1 MRFPAIVAVLFA
13 CLVSSVQAQDCP
25 NGVCEKQV
33 GPIRKAFQAVREN
46 QPLRSAF
53 RVSASE
59 VGYSVGSTST
69 FYSTSSGGSTGS
81 MGGSSGSMVVVRS
94 YGSSGGGSGYGFGYD
109 TDGALITS
117 VGVPVAASAVDPS
130 SDVSSLGLFRK
141 KTSRQAIL
149 DACQE
154 AHVQGTLTAS
164 QLQAIKLATRSPRML
179 QRMEDLIVERAQ
191 TSGAYAFTLDSK
203 GDVVMSAINWEA
215 IGDFILKIAPIIFKL
230 IELFL

>member
-33 GPIRKAFQAVREN
+33 GPIRRAFQSVREN
-46 QPLRSAF
+46 QPVRSAF
-53 RVSASE
+53 RVSASD
-59 VGYSVGSTST
+59 VGYSVGSMAS
-69 FYSTSSGGSTGS
+69 
-81 MGGSSGSMVVVRS
+81 GGSSGSLVVVRS
-94 YGSSGGGSGYGFGYD
+94 YGSSGGGSSGSYGFGYD

-117 VGVPVAASAVDPS
+117 VGVPVASSAPS

-149 DACQE
+149 DACQA
-154 AHVQGTLTAS
+154 AHAEGTLTVS

-191 TSGAYAFTLDSK
+191 SSGAYAFKLDAK
-203 GDVVMSAINWEA
+203 GDVVMSAIDWEA
-215 IGDFILKIAPIIFKL
+215 IGDFILKIAPFIFKL